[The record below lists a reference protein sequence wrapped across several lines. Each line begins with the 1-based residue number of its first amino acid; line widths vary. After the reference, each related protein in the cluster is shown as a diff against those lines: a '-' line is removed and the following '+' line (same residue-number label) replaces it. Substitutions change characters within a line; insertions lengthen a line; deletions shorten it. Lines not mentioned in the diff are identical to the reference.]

1 MTHKI
6 ILLGAL
12 LQVIACTG
20 ESQPVG
26 GDTVP
31 EGKRSPHVVI
41 LGDSNSSIGGDSCDN
56 ETGWTKWFR
65 EIVEPASCHSY
76 ARSGATWSNTT
87 KTKHNEKE
95 KTAQL
100 SDDNVIYNQIC
111 RLITAYDA
119 GRQPQPDII
128 IIAAGTNDAWF
139 TKRRPHA
146 LDIVPAEVLVR
157 GDSLTSLPPSSLLTV
172 GEAVVANCALIKSRF
187 PRAKVI
193 LLTPLQCTATT
204 VERIRKVG
212 DIIESSGRL
221 LNIAVVRQD
230 EVSPIRREE
239 EIERHRYT
247 TDGTHTNAVGAEAN
261 GRILADIVTKY
272 LGRQQQ

>member
-26 GDTVP
+26 GEREP

-56 ETGWTKWFR
+56 EIGWTKWFR

-87 KTKHNEKE
+87 KTTHNEKE

-100 SDDNVIYNQIC
+100 SDDNVIYNQIW
-111 RLITAYDA
+111 RLITAYDEE
-119 GRQPQPDII
+119 RQPQPDII

-146 LDIVPAEVLVR
+146 LDTVPAEVLLR

-187 PRAKVI
+187 PSARVI

-212 DIIESSGRL
+212 DIIESCGRL

-247 TDGTHTNAVGAEAN
+247 TDGTHTNAEGAEAN

-272 LGRQQQ
+272 IGRQQQ

>member
-26 GDTVP
+26 GEREP

-87 KTKHNEKE
+87 KTIHNEKE
-95 KTAQL
+95 KTAKL

-111 RLITAYDA
+111 RLITAYDEE
-119 GRQPQPDII
+119 RQPQPDII

-146 LDIVPAEVLVR
+146 LDTVPAEVLLR

-187 PRAKVI
+187 PTARVI

-204 VERIRKVG
+204 VERIRRVG
-212 DIIESSGRL
+212 DIIESCGKL

-230 EVSPIRREE
+230 EVCPIRREE